1 MSADNSPSFTLE
13 RGRILRG
20 PRNSK
25 GISKRSKRK
34 SGDAFINI
42 SWNIPCLAVRASM
55 QPILEEQKPS
65 LRTVVNFLNVNPL
78 NCIYIYVCE
87 FNFVSRNIGKVGK
100 IGLLKNDL
108 WFWNKNILQEWNL
121 KIVKLINLDLCQF
134 FERWMK
140 YILNLVFILG
150 WENWFAIYLWKN
162 VLKYKYF
169 RY

>member
-1 MSADNSPSFTLE
+1 MKYPLFGSSSLDATNTRGTETIFAYCCQFFE
-13 RGRILRG
+13 RESTELY
-20 PRNSK
+20 
-25 GISKRSKRK
+25 
-34 SGDAFINI
+34 
-42 SWNIPCLAVRASM
+42 
-55 QPILEEQKPS
+55 
-65 LRTVVNFLNVNPL
+65 
-78 NCIYIYVCE
+78 IYIYVCE